1 MRDILDGLLAWRARE
16 EVFALATV
24 VGTWAS
30 APRPPGAAMAVS
42 ASGEVVGSISGGCI
56 EGQTYEIARE
66 VIANG
71 RATLVRFGVT
81 AEDAFTAGLTCGGV
95 IEVFVEPIGID
106 QHSSFDAVFDAIQS
120 QRSIVIATVTSGSG
134 VGRHFILDRDGIAA
148 ASSGGV
154 ADGRLEPLMASMLAT
169 SATKVI
175 ELEGTSHSQGST
187 SVLIQ
192 SFSPPPRMIVFGA
205 IDFAAAVAEVGRF
218 LGYHVTVCDARA
230 VFATPA
236 RFPRVDRLVVEWP
249 HRYLRA
255 QEIDDSAVLCVLT
268 HDPKFDIPLL
278 KVALD
283 TPARYIGAMGNRR
296 THESRLAALR
306 GEGVPEWQLDRLSS
320 PIGLDLGGSTPEET
334 AISIAAE
341 IIAAGRGGSGLR
353 LRDCQGAIHRQSDR
367 ARGNPPTDV
376 PLGDLDAQTC
386 VR

>member
-306 GEGVPEWQLDRLSS
+306 GEGVPEWQLDRLCS